1 MERRF
6 VLALT
11 LSIGVMF
18 LWPMLF
24 PTAKPPPKDPPPA
37 TAGNV
42 PAAAANPAAANPA
55 GANGQA
61 NPANGAA
68 NPAAA
73 PAPARTQQADAKTFV
88 MKPAK
93 GEFLEVEA
101 TSRGGALRR
110 VTLRNAYEYAPGDS
124 HATTGRQHLD
134 VILPVDD
141 DLLTGGLAF
150 DAADA
155 EALRT
160 THWTVDRQTD
170 TEVEFSFLTN
180 DGLRVRK
187 TITVPTDDDR
197 FDLAV
202 AVSLEQVEGTPTA
215 GATRSL
221 RLLGAAGL
229 VKEPSNHVAMSSR
242 SGVTGVQPVAYVVD
256 VHDEPEWAEW
266 SVPRVE
272 LNSVRRETRAFRL
285 AGIASS
291 YFLAA
296 VYSEGDKR
304 TGPLVDATWVD
315 GGDARYR
322 DTKAAFERLN
332 AGMKA
337 RGRVPAEEGELV
349 VRLEEAATV
358 FHRAWVEFQ
367 APVGAAGQAPAST
380 FRVYAGP
387 LSRRVLAA
395 DRYDA
400 LEGLIVFPA
409 APDFLARFL
418 LFIFDLWKALTSSA
432 GLAIILMTLTVRGGL
447 MPLSIRNQLSMR
459 AYGRKMTKLK
469 PKLEAIKTRYGN
481 NLKKY
486 REEQQKLMREH
497 NVKLPLGCLMMLLQ
511 IPIFFALFSS
521 LRAEYEI
528 RHQAFAWIRDL
539 SGPDRL
545 VDFGRDLISFLPFPP
560 GGFRGINL
568 LPIVYIVLTIWQ
580 QKLMPPPQDEQQ
592 AQQMKM
598 AKWMSIIFSVLLY
611 NYTGALA
618 LYMCVSSLVAVVE
631 SRIVRAR
638 DRHNLMAAAAA
649 DATG

>member
-11 LSIGVMF
+11 LCLGVML
-18 LWPMLF
+18 LWNVVFPPAKPAPKPPA
-24 PTAKPPPKDPPPA
+24 PTAPVAADG
-37 TAGNV
+37 T
-42 PAAAANPAAANPA
+42 PAAPVAP
-55 GANGQA
+55 ANGQA
-61 NPANGAA
+61 NPGNGQP

-73 PAPARTQQADAKTFV
+73 PAPARKQQAESKTFV

-93 GEFLEVEA
+93 GEFLELEA
-101 TSRGGALRR
+101 TSRGGAVRR
-110 VTLRNAYEYAPGDS
+110 ITLRNAYEYAPGDS

-134 VILPVDD
+134 IILPVDD

-150 DAADA
+150 DANDT
-155 EALRT
+155 EAMRST
-160 THWTVDRQTD
+160 DWTVDRQTD
-170 TEVEFSFLTN
+170 TEVAFSFLTS

-187 TITVPTDDDR
+187 TITVPTDGER

-202 AVSLEQVEGTPTA
+202 AITVEQVEGAPAA
-215 GATRSL
+215 GATRSM
-221 RLLGAAGL
+221 RLLGTAGL

-242 SGVTGVQPVAYVVD
+242 SGETGVQPVAYVVD
-256 VHDEPEWAEW
+256 VHDEPQWAEW
-266 SVPRVE
+266 RFPRVE

-285 AGIASS
+285 AGVASS

-296 VYSEGDKR
+296 VWSEGDKR

-315 GGDARYR
+315 GGDARDR
-322 DTKAAFERLN
+322 NTRAAFERLN
-332 AGMKA
+332 AYMKA
-337 RGRVPAEEGELV
+337 RGRVPAEESELLS
-349 VRLEEAATV
+349 RLEDTASV
-358 FHRAWVEFQ
+358 FHRAWVEFT
-367 APVGAAGQAPAST
+367 APVGAAGQATSST

-387 LSRRVLAA
+387 LSRRILAQ
-395 DRYDA
+395 DRYAA
-400 LEGLIVFPA
+400 LGGLIVYPA

-469 PKLEAIKTRYGN
+469 PKLEAIKTRYGT

-528 RHQAFAWIRDL
+528 RHEAFAWIGDL

-545 VDFGRDLISFLPFPP
+545 VDFGRNLVSFLPFPP
-560 GGFRGINL
+560 GGFRSINL
-568 LPIVYIVLTIWQ
+568 LPIIYIVLTIWQ

-618 LYMCVSSLVAVVE
+618 LYMCVSSLVAVIE

-649 DATG
+649 DAAS

>member
-11 LSIGVMF
+11 LSLGVMF
-18 LWPMLF
+18 LWPMIF
-24 PTAKPPPKDPPPA
+24 PSKPMEKPPAAPAATGTAPVAGPPVAGPPVAGPPVAGPPVAGPA
-37 TAGNV
+37 V
-42 PAAAANPAAANPA
+42 PAA
-55 GANGQA
+55 G
-61 NPANGAA
+61 
-68 NPAAA
+68 
-73 PAPARTQQADAKTFV
+73 PAPAARQQAERQTFV
-88 MKPAK
+88 VKPAS

-110 VTLRNAYEYAPGDS
+110 VTLRNAYEYAAGDS
-124 HATTGRQHLD
+124 HATKERQHLD
-134 VILPVDD
+134 VLIAVEE

-150 DAADA
+150 DAADT
-155 EALRT
+155 ERMRT
-160 THWTVDRQTD
+160 TDWTLDQRTD
-170 TEVEFSFLTN
+170 VSIAFSFLTS

-187 TITVPTDDDR
+187 TFTLPTETDR
-197 FDLAV
+197 FDIAV
-202 AVSLEQVEGTPTA
+202 DIALEQLDGIPA
-215 GATRSL
+215 ADARRSL

-229 VKEPSNHVAMSSR
+229 LTEPSNHVAMSSR
-242 SGVTGVQPVAYVVD
+242 GGTTGVQPVTYVVD
-256 VHDEPEWAEW
+256 VHDEPEWADW
-266 SVPRVE
+266 SIPRVE

-296 VYSEGDKR
+296 VWSEGDKR
-304 TGPLVDATWVD
+304 TGPLVEATWVD
-315 GGDARYR
+315 GGDARSR

-332 AGMKA
+332 ADMKS

-349 VRLEEAATV
+349 ARLESAAAV
-358 FHRAWVEFQ
+358 FHRAWVEFE
-367 APVGAAGQAPAST
+367 APVGGAGKAPTST
-380 FRVYAGP
+380 FRLYVGP
-387 LSRRVLAA
+387 LSRRVLAQ

-418 LFIFDLWKALTSSA
+418 LFIFDLWKALTGSA
-432 GLAIILMTLTVRGGL
+432 GLAVILMTLTVRGGL
-447 MPLSIRNQLSMR
+447 MPLSIRNQLGMR
-459 AYGRKMTKLK
+459 AYGRKMGKLK
-469 PKLEAIKTRYGN
+469 PKLEALKARYGT

-497 NVKLPLGCLMMLLQ
+497 GVKLPLGCLMMLLQ

-528 RHQAFAWIRDL
+528 RNQAFAWIRDL

-545 VDFGRDLISFLPFPP
+545 VDFGRNVLSFLPFPP

-580 QKLMPPPQDEQQ
+580 QRLMPPPQDQQQ

-598 AKWMSIIFSVLLY
+598 AKWMSILFSILLY

-618 LYMCVSSLVAVVE
+618 LYMCVSSMVAVVE

-638 DRHNLMAAAAA
+638 DRHNLAAAAA
-649 DATG
+649 DPA

>member
-11 LSIGVMF
+11 LSLGVMF
-18 LWPMLF
+18 LWPLIF
-24 PTAKPPPKDPPPA
+24 PTKTPEKQRTPVVPVAPA
-37 TAGNV
+37 APGTV
-42 PAAAANPAAANPA
+42 PAAGVPAA
-55 GANGQA
+55 
-61 NPANGAA
+61 GAA
-68 NPAAA
+68 PGAPAA
-73 PAPARTQQADAKTFV
+73 PAPAPAARQRAERQTFV
-88 MKPAK
+88 VKPAA

-110 VTLRNAYEYAPGDS
+110 VTLRNAYEYAAGDS
-124 HATTGRQHLD
+124 HATKTRQHLD
-134 VILPVDD
+134 VIVAVEE

-150 DAADA
+150 DAADT
-155 EALRT
+155 ERMRT
-160 THWTVDRQTD
+160 TDWTVDAKTD
-170 TEVEFSFLTN
+170 TSVAFSFVTS

-187 TITVPTDDDR
+187 TFTIPTEVDR
-197 FDLAV
+197 FDLTVEV
-202 AVSLEQVEGTPTA
+202 AVEQVD
-215 GATRSL
+215 GAPAADAKRSL

-229 VKEPSNHVAMSSR
+229 LAEPSNHVAMSSR
-242 SGVTGVQPVAYVVD
+242 GGSTGVQPVAYVVD
-256 VHDEPEWAEW
+256 VHDEPEWADW
-266 SVPRVE
+266 SIPRVE

-296 VYSEGDKR
+296 VWSEGDKR
-304 TGPLVDATWVD
+304 SGPLVDATWVD
-315 GGDARYR
+315 GGDAHLR
-322 DTKAAFERLN
+322 DTKGAFERLN
-332 AGMKA
+332 ADMKS

-349 VRLEEAATV
+349 TRLESAAAV
-358 FHRAWVEFQ
+358 FQRAWVEFQ
-367 APVGAAGQAPAST
+367 TPVGAAGKAPTST
-380 FRVYAGP
+380 FRLYAGP
-387 LSRRVLAA
+387 LSRRVLAQ

-418 LFIFDLWKALTSSA
+418 LFIFDLWKALTGSA
-432 GLAIILMTLTVRGGL
+432 GLAVILMTLTVRGGL
-447 MPLSIRNQLSMR
+447 MPLSIRNQLGMR
-459 AYGRKMTKLK
+459 AYGRKMGKLK
-469 PKLEAIKTRYGN
+469 PKLEALKARYGT

-497 NVKLPLGCLMMLLQ
+497 GVKLPLGCLMMLLQ

-528 RHQAFAWIRDL
+528 RNQAFAWIRDL

-545 VDFGRDLISFLPFPP
+545 VDFGRNVLSFLPFPP

-580 QKLMPPPQDEQQ
+580 QRLMPPPQDEQQ

-598 AKWMSIIFSVLLY
+598 AKWMSILFSVLLY

-618 LYMCVSSLVAVVE
+618 LYMCVSSMVAVVE

-638 DRHNLMAAAAA
+638 DRHNLAAAAAA
-649 DATG
+649 DFA

>member
-1 MERRF
+1 MERRLF
-6 VLALT
+6 LT
-11 LSIGVMF
+11 ITLCLGVMF
-18 LWPMLF
+18 LWPVLF
-24 PTAKPPPKDPPPA
+24 PTPKAPPKPA
-37 TAGNV
+37 APAAPAAGNPAA
-42 PAAAANPAAANPA
+42 PAAA
-55 GANGQA
+55 G

-68 NPAAA
+68 NPGNGQPNPA
-73 PAPARTQQADAKTFV
+73 PAPARKQQAEAKTFV
-88 MKPAK
+88 LKPAK
-93 GEFLEVEA
+93 GEFLELEA

-124 HATTGRQHLD
+124 HGSSTRQHLD
-134 VILPVDD
+134 VLLPVDD

-150 DAADA
+150 DATDA

-160 THWTVDRQTD
+160 LDWTVDRQTD
-170 TEVEFSFLTN
+170 TEVAFSFLTS

-187 TITVPTDDDR
+187 TITVPTDDER
-197 FDLAV
+197 YDLTV
-202 AVSLEQVEGTPTA
+202 AVSVEQVEGAPAA

-242 SGVTGVQPVAYVVD
+242 GGTTGVQPVAYVVD
-256 VHDEPEWAEW
+256 VHSEPEWADW
-266 SVPRVE
+266 TIPRIE

-285 AGIASS
+285 AGVASS
-291 YFLAA
+291 YFLTA
-296 VYSEGDKR
+296 VWSEGDKR

-315 GGDARYR
+315 GGDAPKR
-322 DTKAAFERLN
+322 DVRGAFERLN
-332 AGMKA
+332 AYMKA
-337 RGRVPAEEGELV
+337 RGRVPAEETELLA
-349 VRLEEAATV
+349 RLEEAAQV
-358 FHRAWVEFQ
+358 FHRAWVEFTT
-367 APVGAAGQAPAST
+367 PVGTPGAATAST
-380 FRVYAGP
+380 FRVYVGP
-387 LSRRVLAA
+387 LSRRILAQ
-395 DRYDA
+395 DRYAA
-400 LEGLIVFPA
+400 LGGLIVYPA

-469 PKLEAIKTRYGN
+469 PKLEAIKARYGD
-481 NLKKY
+481 NLRKY

-545 VDFGRDLISFLPFPP
+545 VDFGQNLISFLPFPP

-568 LPIVYIVLTIWQ
+568 LPIVYIALTIWQ

-618 LYMCVSSLVAVVE
+618 LYMCMSSLVAVIE

-638 DRHNLMAAAAA
+638 DRHNVMAAAAA
-649 DATG
+649 DATR